1 MTKHKPSPDTSDA
14 NADANASTLDLT
26 KGTHA
31 ALSEG
36 LARAETAANPPVDEF
51 GLPILGQDAPK
62 GGTIFRQATDTEIT
76 MAKAAI
82 SALESVKYPDNAA
95 EIAEAF
101 FVNGAAQQL
110 ADAAPPEEAGAV
122 VDAALVAQIEQDA
135 ANAAFIAGVE
145 AERADALRVAEEEAA
160 RAADAAEEQRLAEEQ
175 AERDAM
181 VAVPVPEAVTRL
193 AVLNEMLVRMET
205 AMAHSPKACGKVLQA
220 AHDDGLLL
228 SPASDVEGAVTTL
241 CGLPL
246 VNPTVEHLRAWC
258 MSARMAI
265 MRGAA

>member
-31 ALSEG
+31 ALSDG

-51 GLPILGQDAPK
+51 GLPILGQDA
-62 GGTIFRQATDTEIT
+62 
-76 MAKAAI
+76 
-82 SALESVKYPDNAA
+82 
-95 EIAEAF
+95 
-101 FVNGAAQQL
+101 
-110 ADAAPPEEAGAV
+110 APPEDAAAV

-135 ANAAFIAGVE
+135 ANAAFMAGVK
-145 AERADALRVAEEEAA
+145 AKRAGALRVAEEEAA

-205 AMAHSPKACGKVLQA
+205 AMNTGPEACANVLRA
-220 AHDDGLLL
+220 AFQDELFQHAPDGDE
-228 SPASDVEGAVTTL
+228 AGVDTL
-241 CGLPL
+241 CGIPVAKGTTTNL
-246 VNPTVEHLRAWC
+246 TAWCMSTHLSTWC

>member
-1 MTKHKPSPDTSDA
+1 MTKHKPSPDSQSPDSTNLSEAAMQAQAQAASDG
-14 NADANASTLDLT
+14 ADADSA
-26 KGTHA
+26 K
-31 ALSEG
+31 
-36 LARAETAANPPVDEF
+36 PPVDEF
-51 GLPILGQDAPK
+51 GLPIVGQ
-62 GGTIFRQATDTEIT
+62 
-76 MAKAAI
+76 
-82 SALESVKYPDNAA
+82 
-95 EIAEAF
+95 
-101 FVNGAAQQL
+101 
-110 ADAAPPEEAGAV
+110 DAAPPEDAAAV
-122 VDAALVAQIEQDA
+122 VDAALVAQIEQEA
-135 ANAAFIAGVE
+135 ANAAFRAGVE

-205 AMAHSPKACGKVLQA
+205 AMAHSPEACGKVLQA

-246 VNPTVEHLRAWC
+246 VNCTVEHLRAWC